1 MPRLSQQQLLYL
13 TIWLRRG
20 DEMASGK
27 TNVGGGLA
35 QVDFVNYVG
44 EKGLVTFHSPG
55 VTPITLG
62 SSRTSPAGASFTAA
76 NYALFLGG
84 ASSAFV
90 DAFNPSLVRTT
101 PTALSVTTLRYPAVS
116 YVGNY
121 LLVGMPR
128 EGASNV
134 ATINAYNTSLTRT
147 TPTGLSYTGRNGNAS
162 FTASYALFAGG
173 WNGTSY
179 FNTVNAYDSNLTRT
193 TPTSLSV
200 ARRLLGV
207 TEVGVYALFGGG
219 NTGSVSS
226 AVDAY
231 NNSLVRS
238 SPTALNIARDSI
250 GGTKTN
256 SFGLFVGGSL
266 SSASVDAYSSN
277 LTRTNPPSFRKGLSS
292 SFSGVNYEGLA
303 ITANTNTDVDI
314 IQYYTDSALSF
325 TSKGPEVRYTP
336 TGRGNVAVKVG
347 TNLLIGAPSG
357 DTALVLARFKDYE
370 TTVPLAVTKDS
381 VYNFS
386 GVEVEAT
393 VSTILS
399 QATPINGYIKYKRGA
414 IQL

>member
-1 MPRLSQQQLLYL
+1 
-13 TIWLRRG
+13 
-20 DEMASGK
+20 MASGK
-27 TNVGGGLA
+27 TNIGGGLA

-44 EKGLVTFHSPG
+44 QTGL
-55 VTPITLG
+55 ITRHTSGSAVNLG
-62 SSRTSPAGASFTAA
+62 SSRISPAGASFTSA

-128 EGASNV
+128 EGATNV
-134 ATINAYNTSLTRT
+134 TTVNAYDINLTRT
-147 TPTGLSYTGRNGNAS
+147 TPTALSYTGRNGNAS

-179 FNTVNAYDSNLTRT
+179 FSTVNAYDSNLTRT
-193 TPTSLSV
+193 TPTALSV
-200 ARRLLGV
+200 ARRALGA

-226 AVDAY
+226 TVDAY
-231 NNSLVRS
+231 NNSLVRT
-238 SPTALNIARDSI
+238 SPTALSVSRDTVGS
-250 GGTKTN
+250 TKTN

-266 SSASVDAYSSN
+266 SSSSASVDAYSSN
-277 LTRTNPPSFRKGLSS
+277 LTRSNPSSLSKGLSS
-292 SFSGVNYEGLA
+292 GFTGVNYEGLA
-303 ITANTNTDVDI
+303 ITTNTNPNIDI
-314 IQYYTDSALSF
+314 IEYYSESGGVLNS
-325 TSKGPEVRYTP
+325 TSNRRYRN
-336 TGRGNVAVKVG
+336 GAYGNVAVKVG
-347 TNLLIGAPSG
+347 THLLVGAPSG
-357 DTALVLARFKDYE
+357 EALVTLYRFKDYE
-370 TTVPLAVTKDS
+370 ITVPLAVTKDS
-381 VYNFS
+381 VYNFG

-393 VSTILS
+393 VSRVLS
-399 QATPINGYIKYKRGA
+399 QTTPVNGYIKYKRGA